1 MSNIYDK
8 NLKQIRKELR
18 NFGKTTYGKTVFLIA
33 YLIPASLFL
42 AMIIVSIIGLCAG
55 VDSLI
60 TYMPQIFIAFVLSF
74 VLANAYYY
82 KELRVYINSK

>member
-42 AMIIVSIIGLCAG
+42 LRLSG
-55 VDSLI
+55 VLNL
-60 TYMPQIFIAFVLSF
+60 F
-74 VLANAYYY
+74 
-82 KELRVYINSK
+82 